1 MLAAASGQPEPTP
14 LTGYIVSL
22 VYSWTHVYPEVAAA
36 PALTSIALEKIAIV
50 TQECIPVIAAAY
62 SDQPLT
68 AYVEAAVLMQ
78 TPWSD
83 LLERNAAGRQ
93 SISAPVLVVQGGGPT
108 GSRRHDRGVGP
119 PVVSARDRCATQA
132 LSRGGPWC
140 GHCRGDARHAGVG
153 HRPDGRETGRLD
165 VLIVR
170 GNSKSLLAQTKEPI
184 LRTEAASCSR
194 SRTEALSRDQ

>member
-1 MLAAASGQPEPTP
+1 MSTP
-14 LTGYIVSL
+14 RSRL
-22 VYSWTHVYPEVAAA
+22 A
-36 PALTSIALEKIAIV
+36 PALTSIALEKIDIV

-62 SDQPLT
+62 SDQPLA

-78 TPWSD
+78 TPVVRSLGAKCGRETAD
-83 LLERNAAGRQ
+83 QRAGPGGARH
-93 SISAPVLVVQGGGPT
+93 SRSLVPAD
-108 GSRRHDRGVGP
+108 HDRGVGP
-119 PVVSARDRCATQA
+119 PVVSARDRCTTQA

-184 LRTEAASCSR
+184 LRTEGSVVFAESNR
-194 SRTEALSRDQ
+194 SAVPRSVTENR